1 MSNTAAVKKGDQPN
15 FKRIISEVLDK
26 HKCCDCGIC
35 QSVCFLAGAGVIK
48 YERPAYRVYDDEKCA
63 RCGFCQAACPV
74 TSYDTSDSDYRIF
87 RGFIGNHMSIR
98 SFKSKVPGVAER
110 AQDGGAVTSMLLYM
124 IENNVVDA
132 VMVTRFL
139 KGWEPS
145 SFLTNKREDIIAA
158 AGSKYA
164 TNPVFNAITSLKDLP
179 PAEVAKYG
187 VKKID
192 DLRIAVVGL
201 PCQISGLTKVQN
213 LGIFPSNLIKVK
225 VGLFCF
231 KNYNWMRF
239 QEFLTK
245 KLKIKLDEISK
256 MSILGD
262 MTIKLTSG
270 KVITVKSKDYDT
282 LVNEGCAWCKDLTGH
297 DADVSCGNI
306 GSNEGGTTVV
316 ARTKKGLD
324 IVDRAR
330 VAGYMED
337 VGVVNMDEITKQAR
351 MKLDRAKTE

>member
-1 MSNTAAVKKGDQPN
+1 MSTAVIKKGDQPN
-15 FKRIISEVLDK
+15 FKRIIDEVLNK

-35 QSVCFLAGAGVIK
+35 QSVCYLAGAGVIK

-74 TSYDTSDSDYRIF
+74 TSYDTSDSDYRVF
-87 RGFIGNHMSIR
+87 RGAMGNSISVR
-98 SFKSKVPGVAER
+98 SFQSKVEGVAER

-124 IENNVVDA
+124 IENNIVDA
-132 VMVTRFL
+132 VMVTKHL
-139 KGWEPS
+139 AGWEPL
-145 SFLTNKREDIIAA
+145 SFLTNKREDIIMA

-179 PAEVAKYG
+179 PEEVAKFG

-225 VGLFCF
+225 IGLFCF
-231 KNYNWMRF
+231 KNYNWIRF

-245 KLKIKLDEISK
+245 KLKIKIDDIRK
-256 MSILGD
+256 IRILGD
-262 MTIKLTSG
+262 MTITLTNG
-270 KVITVKSKDYDT
+270 KVISVKSNEYDN
-282 LVNEGCAWCKDLTGH
+282 LVNEGCAWCKDLTAH
-297 DADVSCGNI
+297 DSDISCGNI
-306 GSNEGGTTVV
+306 GSKEGATTVV
-316 ARTKKGLD
+316 ARTKKGLE

-330 VAGYMED
+330 IAGYLD
-337 VGVVNMDEITKQAR
+337 DAGVVNVKDVNRQAR